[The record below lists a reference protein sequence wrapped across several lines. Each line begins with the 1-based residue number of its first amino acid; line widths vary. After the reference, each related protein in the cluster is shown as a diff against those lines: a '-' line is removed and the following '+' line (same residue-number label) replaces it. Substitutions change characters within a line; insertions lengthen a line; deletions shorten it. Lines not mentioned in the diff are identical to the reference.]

1 MFYLLARRAL
11 LGYASSLLMVAS
23 AIAATPSTAEFA
35 VSAAQMQALGVT
47 LAPLEKP
54 SAIAGMAYPARVVVP
69 PSGNQVISAPFGGRV
84 EELLVDEQQSVVAGQ
99 PLLRLSSPEYGD
111 LQLKLLEAA
120 SKAKLTGQTAARERQ
135 LFSEGIIPERRV
147 QEANAANQEAAARLR
162 FAEASLRLAGVDP
175 VAVRKMAGG
184 GNLQDSLVVRAKSA
198 GTIVDLDVKAGQRVQ
213 GSDSLLRLVNT
224 AQLWLDIQIPSDR
237 QQQAIASKA
246 AGSITV
252 VGREASATPMS
263 VGTTVSDNQTVT
275 LRARV
280 VGGGELLR
288 PGEVVQVRVPFAE
301 NAAGWALPLPAIAR
315 QDDKAYVFVRT
326 EKGFVAQPV
335 NIISSAGQSVQVT
348 GNLRAGQQVATS
360 SVIAL
365 KAAWLGKSGSN

>member
-1 MFYLLARRAL
+1 MSYLLARRAA
-11 LGYASSLLMVAS
+11 LGCAYSFLMVAS
-23 AIAATPSTAEFA
+23 AVAATPSTAEFP
-35 VSAAQMQALGVT
+35 VSAAQMQALGIT

-54 SAIAGMAYPARVVVP
+54 SAISGMAYPARVVVP

-84 EELLVDEQQSVVAGQ
+84 EVLLVDEQQPVKAGQ

-120 SKAKLTGQTAARERQ
+120 SKARLTGQTAARERQ

-175 VAVRKMAGG
+175 AAIRKMGDA
-184 GNLQDSLVVRAKSA
+184 GNLQDGLVVRARSA
-198 GTIVDLDVKAGQRVQ
+198 GTVVGLDVKAGQRVQ

-224 AQLWLDIQIPSDR
+224 SQLWLDIQIPSDR
-237 QQQAIASKA
+237 QQQALSSKA

-263 VGTTVSDNQTVT
+263 VGATVSDNQTVT

-288 PGEVVQVRVPFAE
+288 PGEVVQVKVPFAE

-335 NIISSAGQSVQVT
+335 NVISSAGQSVQIT
-348 GNLRAGQQVATS
+348 GNLRAGQQVATG